1 MKPQWVI
8 GMTRTARPGD
18 VNETVVEV
26 LLDFFDEFVSIQRNV
41 IDEFVDR
48 RREML
53 HYRMLIRPEGGV
65 NIAKQSLNDG
75 GPLGFSDRHLS
86 GGSEFPRRLQLLDE
100 ASDPVDALLQSLD

>member
-1 MKPQWVI
+1 MKNNPTPSVAI
-8 GMTRTARPGD
+8 ERD
-18 VNETVVEV
+18 VV
-26 LLDFFDEFVSIQRNV
+26 
-41 IDEFVDR
+41 DEFVDR
-48 RREML
+48 RRKIL
-53 HYRMLIRPEGGV
+53 HYRMPIRPESGV